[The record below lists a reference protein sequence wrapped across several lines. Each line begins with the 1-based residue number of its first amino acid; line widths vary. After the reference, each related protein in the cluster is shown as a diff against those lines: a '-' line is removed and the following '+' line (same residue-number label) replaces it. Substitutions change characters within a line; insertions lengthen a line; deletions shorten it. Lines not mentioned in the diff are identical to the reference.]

1 VQVEGDGDAGPLALV
16 NIGHAPGN
24 FDDPDWLFEVKADAF
39 QGLLYIAPLAEA
51 LARKLKV
58 QSAILDG
65 EVVVKE
71 AAGR

>member
-1 VQVEGDGDAGPLALV
+1 MEMQGRFAPV
-16 NIGHAPGN
+16 NIGHAAGN

-39 QGLLYIAPLAEA
+39 RGPLYIAPLAEA

-65 EVVVKE
+65 EVIVKD